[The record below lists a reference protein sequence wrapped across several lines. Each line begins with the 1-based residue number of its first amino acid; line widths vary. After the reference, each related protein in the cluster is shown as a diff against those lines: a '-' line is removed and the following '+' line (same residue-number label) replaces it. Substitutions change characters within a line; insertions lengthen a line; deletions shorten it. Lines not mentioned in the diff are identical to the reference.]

1 MVPLDL
7 LWTHVKYGFR
17 WGIDCIKNKKNK
29 RQKNTHTHIFQII
42 IIGAVDKRCICWGTS
57 SFSPQLVGCNFI
69 IIGHV
74 DMCLPQHKLP
84 PKCLKNKDV
93 AMFVIGNKITNHYQ
107 TILLLSQK
115 DKAVQDQPSNV
126 YKSLLDHVTMIL
138 IHNSVM
144 RLTIFCGI
152 TPHSVWMMELD
163 YVMSDLK

>member
-1 MVPLDL
+1 
-7 LWTHVKYGFR
+7 
-17 WGIDCIKNKKNK
+17 
-29 RQKNTHTHIFQII
+29 
-42 IIGAVDKRCICWGTS
+42 
-57 SFSPQLVGCNFI
+57 
-69 IIGHV
+69 
-74 DMCLPQHKLP
+74 
-84 PKCLKNKDV
+84 
-93 AMFVIGNKITNHYQ
+93 MFVIGNKITNHYQ

-163 YVMSDLK
+163 YIMSDLK